1 MAPYYDKPLQISNN
15 IGFSMPAVT
24 FNGKPNAVAMNNGF
38 APKVSAAYDS
48 YGYTSNPLNVSAE
61 KIQLLVQNN
70 SRLREIVENELC
82 GY

>member
-1 MAPYYDKPLQISNN
+1 MAPYYNKPLQISNN
-15 IGFSMPAVT
+15 IGFSTPAIT

-38 APKVSAAYDS
+38 APQVSASFDS

-61 KIQLLVQNN
+61 KIQQLVQNN
-70 SRLREIVENELC
+70 PRLKHIVENELC